1 MAPRGLDLL
10 FWRIKCGDLIQEGR
24 VGRIKFF
31 VFAEVDL
38 AIEAFVE
45 VEAFSKSSVLGEAF
59 EARLVEDND
68 LIEIV
73 LELHVAVV
81 LARTEVHSSKQA
93 HRVVLLALLINFAE
107 RVVGVVALEAV
118 RGFGLRKP
126 GS

>member
-10 FWRIKCGDLIQEGR
+10 FWGIKCGDLFQEGR

-118 RGFGLRKP
+118 RGFELRKP